1 MTRGRAPVPTEQE
14 AGWASWPI
22 WTLQKREISLASVRN
37 STMTPDIQPGAR
49 LLDMPDVEQQMS
61 LC

>member
-1 MTRGRAPVPTEQE
+1 VPTEQE

-22 WTLQKREISLASVRN
+22 WKLQKREISLASVMN
-37 STMTPDIQPGAR
+37 STTTPDIQPGAC

>member
-1 MTRGRAPVPTEQE
+1 MPTEQE

-22 WTLQKREISLASVRN
+22 WKLQKREISLASVMN
-37 STMTPDIQPGAR
+37 STTTPDIQPGAC